1 MWSHLYR
8 AFSRSKVDQ
17 PGAVA
22 RRALRLARPYRAR
35 LLVAAGCM
43 LLLALTTSAYA
54 YVVGPLLRFIYEGGA
69 VPGEFGVFGRW
80 IGDWLAADAGRMA
93 LLLSVMVVGL
103 ALAKGLAHFGEIS
116 LMGAVG
122 QGTMHDVRRAL
133 MDRVLT
139 FAPDQLVAEERGDL
153 ASRFMVDVA
162 MMESVVTYGLTA
174 LVRDL
179 LQAIALLSLA
189 LYLDPMLGLIA
200 MAILP
205 FTSWL
210 IVAIS
215 RRLRRT
221 QRRAQDAL
229 GALAARVE
237 ETAAG
242 LSVIRHHGAEGSQA
256 ARFAEANRRA
266 RDGQLAAI
274 RIRAF
279 SSPLMELLGAAALA
293 ATLWYAQSRVSTGE
307 ISPERFVSF
316 FTAIFLLYGP
326 VKSLGAV
333 ANFLQAGLAGA
344 DRVFR
349 VLDRQPAPVREGPAE
364 APPLRDRLAIRGLRF
379 RRGENAVL
387 DGLDLE
393 LRAGERLALVG
404 RSGAGKTTLAQI
416 LTRLLDSEA
425 GELVWDGEPLEHYSG
440 ASIRRQIAV
449 VPQEPF
455 LFHDTVRANIV
466 LGRPERGTTAE
477 EAARQAGLEPVLARL
492 DGGLDADVGEAG
504 GRLSGGERQRVCIA
518 RALYQSGS
526 VLLLDEAVSSL
537 DATAEAEVGE
547 AIERAARGRTTL
559 VIAHRLSSV
568 RRADRIAVLD
578 GGRVVEQGTFEE
590 LSARRGAFAELFAD
604 QLVRDPARTGGGG
617 TS

>member
-8 AFSRSKVDQ
+8 AFSRSKVDR

-22 RRALRLARPYRAR
+22 RRVLRLARPYRTR
-35 LLVAAGCM
+35 LLVAGGCM

-69 VPGEFGVFGRW
+69 VPSEFGVFGRW
-80 IGDWLAADAGRMA
+80 LGDWLAVDAGRMA

-103 ALAKGLAHFGEIS
+103 ALVKGLAHFGEIS

-122 QGTMHDVRRAL
+122 QGTMHDIRRTL

-162 MMESVVTYGLTA
+162 MMEAVVTYGLTA

-179 LQAIALLSLA
+179 LQAVALLSLA
-189 LYLDPMLGLIA
+189 LYLDPMLGLISL
-200 MAILP
+200 AILP

-210 IVAIS
+210 IIAIS
-215 RRLRRT
+215 RRMRRT
-221 QRRAQDAL
+221 QRRAQDAM

-242 LSVIRHHGAEGSQA
+242 LAVIRHHGAEGSQA
-256 ARFAEANRRA
+256 ARFADANRRA

-293 ATLWYAQSRVSTGE
+293 ATLWYAQSRVSSGE
-307 ISPERFVSF
+307 IPPERFVSF

-349 VLDRQPAPVREGPAE
+349 VLDREPAPVREGSAD
-364 APPLRDRLAIRGLRF
+364 APPLCDRLVVRDLRF
-379 RRGENAVL
+379 RRGENLVL
-387 DGLDLE
+387 DGLNLE

-416 LTRLLDSEA
+416 LTRLLDAEA
-425 GELVWDGEPLEHYSG
+425 GELLWDGEPVERYSG
-440 ASIRRQIAV
+440 ASLRRQIAV

-477 EAARQAGLEPVLARL
+477 QAARLAGLEPVLARL
-492 DGGLDADVGEAG
+492 EGGLDADVGEAG

-518 RALYQSGS
+518 RALYQGGS

-547 AIERAARGRTTL
+547 AIERAAQGRTTL

-578 GGRVVEQGTFEE
+578 DGRVAEQGTFEE
-590 LSARRGAFAELFAD
+590 LAARRGAFTALFAD
-604 QLVRDPARTGGGG
+604 QLVREPPRPDGGGP
-617 TS
+617 S

>member
-8 AFSRSKVDQ
+8 AFSRSKVEE
-17 PGAVA
+17 PGRVA
-22 RRALRLARPYRAR
+22 RRVLRLARPYRAR
-35 LLVAAGCM
+35 LLVAAACM

-69 VPGEFGVFGRW
+69 VPGEFGAFGRW
-80 IGDWLAADAGRMA
+80 IGRWLAADAGRMA
-93 LLLSVMVVGL
+93 LLLSLMVVGL
-103 ALAKGLAHFGEIS
+103 ALVKGLAHFGEVS
-116 LMGAVG
+116 LMGSVG
-122 QGTMHDVRRAL
+122 QGTIHDVRRAL
-133 MDRVLT
+133 MDRVLSL
-139 FAPDQLVAEERGDL
+139 APDQLVADERGDL

-162 MMESVVTYGLTA
+162 MMEAVVTYGLTA

-179 LQAIALLSLA
+179 LQAVALVALA
-189 LYLDPMLGLIA
+189 LYLDPVLGLIA
-200 MAILP
+200 LAILP
-205 FTSWL
+205 LTSWL

-215 RRLRRT
+215 RRMRRT
-221 QRRAQDAL
+221 QRRAQDAM

-242 LSVIRHHGAEGSQA
+242 LAVIRHHGAEASQA

-293 ATLWYAQSRVSTGE
+293 ATLWYAQSRVSSGE

-316 FTAIFLLYGP
+316 FTAVFLLYAP
-326 VKSLGAV
+326 VKNLGAV

-349 VLDRQPAPVREGPAE
+349 ILDREPLPVREGPAE
-364 APPLRDRLAIRGLRF
+364 APPLRDRLVLRGLRF
-379 RRGENAVL
+379 RRGDHTVL

-393 LRAGERLALVG
+393 LRAGERLAVVG

-416 LTRLLDSEA
+416 LVRLLDAEA
-425 GELVWDGEPLEHYSG
+425 GEIRWDGEPIERYSA
-440 ASIRRQIAV
+440 ASVRRQIAV

-455 LFHDTVRANIV
+455 LFHDTVRANIA
-466 LGRPERGTTAE
+466 LGRPERGMTVE
-477 EAARQAGLEPVLARL
+477 EAARLAGLEPILARL
-492 DGGLDADVGEAG
+492 EGGLDADVGEVG

-518 RALYQSGS
+518 RALYQGGS

-547 AIERAARGRTTL
+547 AIDRATQGRTTL
-559 VIAHRLSSV
+559 LIAHRLSSV
-568 RRADRIAVLD
+568 RRADRIAVIED
-578 GGRVVEQGTFEE
+578 GRIVEQGSFGE
-590 LSARRGAFAELFAD
+590 LVARRGVFAELFAE
-604 QLVRDPARTGGGG
+604 QIVRAPAAARDGET
-617 TS
+617 T